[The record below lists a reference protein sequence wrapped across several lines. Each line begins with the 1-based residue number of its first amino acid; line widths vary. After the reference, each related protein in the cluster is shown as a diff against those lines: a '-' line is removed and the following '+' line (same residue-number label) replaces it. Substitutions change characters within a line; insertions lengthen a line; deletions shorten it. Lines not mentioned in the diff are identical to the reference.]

1 MNRCAVV
8 GQAVLV
14 IFFASSV
21 ANAGEVAIVNPK
33 NPVGALSKDELADI
47 YLGNAK
53 NFPGGSSAVPLDLPE
68 SASARL
74 DFHKAI
80 TGKNETQFKAYWAK
94 MVFSGR
100 GVPPKEV
107 PSDAEIKSMVA
118 GNPNMIGYI
127 DKSAVD
133 SSVKVVFTAE

>member
-1 MNRCAVV
+1 MSKCAIV
-8 GQAVLV
+8 GQA
-14 IFFASSV
+14 IFFLCFAASL
-21 ANAGEVAIVNPK
+21 ANAGEVAVVNPK
-33 NPVGALSKDELADI
+33 NPISTLSKDELADI

-68 SASARL
+68 GAAGRQ
-74 DFHKAI
+74 DFHKTV

-107 PSDAEIKSMVA
+107 ASDAEVKSMVA

-133 SSVKVVFTAE
+133 GSVKVVFTAE